1 MIKLVV
7 GELFAIRRGDGKVAH
22 GQPKLQREERLAYPL
37 QNIIDKCMEVMAK
50 DWKVKVMYVY
60 REQNRVADT
69 VAKMACA
76 RSYCWKE
83 LVETPARIMG
93 ELEDDHRNA
102 PKAPM

>member
-7 GELFAIRRGDGKVAH
+7 GELFTIRRGDGKVASWPTETPRKSAPRDH
-22 GQPKLQREERLAYPL
+22 L

-60 REQNRVADT
+60 REQNRVADA
-69 VAKMACA
+69 VAKMARA

-83 LVETPARIMG
+83 LVETPARIIG